1 MSKVPQEEINQVM
14 RYLLAYGT
22 AFNLLPDAEAHDIKQ
37 EAMSALNTPTQTT
50 DSGDRDDL
58 PE

>member
-1 MSKVPQEEINQVM
+1 M

-22 AFNLLPDAEAHDIKQ
+22 AFNLLPDAEAHDIEQ

-50 DSGDRDDL
+50 DSGDRDEL